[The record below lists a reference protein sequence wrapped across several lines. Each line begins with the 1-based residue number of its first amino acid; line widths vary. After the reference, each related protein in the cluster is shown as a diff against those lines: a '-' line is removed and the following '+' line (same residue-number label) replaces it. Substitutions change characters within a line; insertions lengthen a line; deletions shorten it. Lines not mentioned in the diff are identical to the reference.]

1 MEVLINAGGK
11 GTRMGACGIEKP
23 MQIIGDRPV
32 IQRVVDAMNGASG
45 VDRVLVSVS
54 HNTPETETFLKG
66 YGVETIRTTGE
77 DFMMDI
83 HDSFSVLNGD
93 YVLMC
98 PSDIPLISSSV
109 VDKVI
114 DAFRP
119 EMQSMIVTIE
129 AELVRSMGVTPSFA
143 MEKNGREWVLSG
155 VSVMDRKATLE
166 GKYLDEEYL
175 FTDWKELAVNVNTPG
190 ELSLARQLFRS
201 L

>member
-32 IQRVVDAMNGASG
+32 IQRVVDAMNSASG

-54 HNTPETETFLKG
+54 HNTPETERFLKG